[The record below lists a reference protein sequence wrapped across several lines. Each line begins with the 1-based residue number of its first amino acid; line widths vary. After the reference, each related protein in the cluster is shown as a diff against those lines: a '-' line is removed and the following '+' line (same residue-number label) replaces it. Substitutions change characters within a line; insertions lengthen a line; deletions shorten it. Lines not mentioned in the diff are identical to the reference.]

1 MPQIVNSN
9 IAALTTRRSLDRSQG
24 DLATSLQ
31 RLSSGLRINSAKHD
45 AAGLAISDRMTAQI
59 RGLNQAVRNANDGI
73 SVAQTAEGALGE
85 MTNALQRIR
94 ELAVQSAND
103 TNSAVDRASLQKEV
117 SQLQQE
123 ISRIATQTQFNGK
136 NLLDGS
142 FANAVFQVGAYS
154 GQTISFSIG
163 SSKATDIGAHQAA
176 SKTNVGGALTAAA
189 DVSGGNN
196 VAAQS
201 LTVSGTTGTAAVAV
215 AADATARDV
224 AAGVNGASASTGVT
238 ATARTEA
245 TLASLGAAGT
255 VSLTLFGSN
264 TTGVAIS
271 ANVTSTADLS
281 ALAEAINSKTSTTSI
296 SAELSAD
303 KASIKLVSAD
313 GYNIAVQ
320 DFNNSAATKTVSL
333 AGKTLTGGTTPAT
346 DLDSLVVGGK
356 VSFNAS
362 STYSLAS
369 NDATNTV
376 LSAGTVASAL
386 ASVGSVNIGSQSGAG
401 DALAVADGAL
411 AYVDD
416 LRAALGAV
424 QNRFSSVVASNAV
437 TAENVSAARS
447 RIQDADFAAET
458 AMLSRAQILQQAGTA
473 MLAQANQQSQNVLS
487 LLR

>member
-31 RLSSGLRINSAKHD
+31 RLSSGLRINSAKDD

-103 TNSAVDRASLQKEV
+103 TNSSVDRASLQKEV

-245 TLASLGAAGT
+245 TLASLGEAGT

-264 TTGVAIS
+264 ATGVAIS
-271 ANVTSTADLS
+271 ANVTSTSDLS
-281 ALAEAINSKTSTTSI
+281 ALAEAINAKASTTSI

-313 GYNIAVQ
+313 GYNIGVQ
-320 DFNNSAATKTVSL
+320 DFNNTAATKTVAL
-333 AGKTLTGGTTPAT
+333 AGATLTGGAIT
-346 DLDSLVVGGK
+346 DSLVVGGK

-424 QNRFSSVVASNAV
+424 QNRFSSVVASNAA

-458 AMLSRAQILQQAGTA
+458 ASLSRAQILQQAGTA